1 MGGGVIA
8 ISIIFAHMNIPE
20 EALAAALTIDM
31 LTDFPVTAFGIFSLQ
46 MNLINL
52 ASRLGMLDKDKL
64 RS

>member
-1 MGGGVIA
+1 
-8 ISIIFAHMNIPE
+8 MNIPE

-31 LTDFPVTAFGIFSLQ
+31 LADFPVTAFGIFSLQ